1 MNKRETFYDAVSVIR
16 KSKDQEQAMEI
27 AIDICIRLK
36 DGESAASIAASY
48 GASPEKIRELEQL
61 EA

>member
-1 MNKRETFYDAVSVIR
+1 
-16 KSKDQEQAMEI
+16 MEI

>member
-1 MNKRETFYDAVSVIR
+1 MNKRETFYEAVSIIR
-16 KSKDQEQAMEI
+16 KSKDPERAMEI
-27 AIDICIRLK
+27 AIDICTRLK

-48 GASPEKIRELEQL
+48 GASPEKIRELEQM